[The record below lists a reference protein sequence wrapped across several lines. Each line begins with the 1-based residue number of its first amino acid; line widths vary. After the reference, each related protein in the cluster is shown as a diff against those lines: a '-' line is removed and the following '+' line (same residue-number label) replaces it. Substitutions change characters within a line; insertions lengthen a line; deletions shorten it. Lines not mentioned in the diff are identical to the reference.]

1 MTISL
6 GRVLLRG
13 SSERPLPAIL
23 RPQTLALAPERVCHE
38 LSLPTAERTRRTI
51 CIAPPVRTFH
61 VSSTLRPTSI
71 VSVAL
76 SLGFRKWRDTCSF
89 HLLYIPAAVN
99 RFRFPP
105 PCDGFGART
114 FLPRS
119 CEQRRSSVLPSDA
132 NIAEIPTFGKVGISS
147 RGRLFSRRLRARR
160 ARRSRRGSG

>member
-6 GRVLLRG
+6 GRALLHG

-23 RPQTLALAPERVCHE
+23 RSPTLALAPERVCRK
-38 LSLPTAERTRRTI
+38 LPLPAAERTRRTA
-51 CIAPPVRTFH
+51 CAAPPVRTFH
-61 VSSTLRPTSI
+61 VSTRKTLARHGASI

-89 HLLYIPAAVN
+89 HLLYIPAVVN

-114 FLPRS
+114 FLPCS
-119 CEQRRSSVLPSDA
+119 CEQRRSSVLPGGPK
-132 NIAEIPTFGKVGISS
+132 ITEKMGFGKGLSLNDPI
-147 RGRLFSRRLRARR
+147 
-160 ARRSRRGSG
+160 